1 MRAGIGFDVHPWKE
15 GRKLVLGGVE
25 IPYERGLY
33 GHSDADVLIHAIID
47 AILGAFGMEDIGTLF
62 PETDEYKGISSMEL
76 LKRVRE
82 RIPGRVV
89 NVDAVLVLEEPVI
102 RPYKERMRENIARV
116 LGMDKE
122 RISIRGRGVRDLGL
136 WEERKV
142 LLQWQL
148 SSWRRYDTFTLSF
161 TPGEV

>member
-122 RISIRGRGVRDLGL
+122 RISIKGKRCEGLGFVGRKEGAAAMAVVLV
-136 WEERKV
+136 EEV
-142 LLQWQL
+142 
-148 SSWRRYDTFTLSF
+148 
-161 TPGEV
+161 

>member
-1 MRAGIGFDVHPWKE
+1 MRAGIGFDVHPFKE

-122 RISIRGRGVRDLGL
+122 RISIKGKRCEGLGFVGRKEGAAAMAVVLV
-136 WEERKV
+136 EEV
-142 LLQWQL
+142 
-148 SSWRRYDTFTLSF
+148 
-161 TPGEV
+161 

>member
-122 RISIRGRGVRDLGL
+122 RISIKGKRCEGLGFVGRKEGAAAMAVVLV
-136 WEERKV
+136 EEI
-142 LLQWQL
+142 
-148 SSWRRYDTFTLSF
+148 
-161 TPGEV
+161 

>member
-1 MRAGIGFDVHPWKE
+1 
-15 GRKLVLGGVE
+15 
-25 IPYERGLY
+25 

-122 RISIRGRGVRDLGL
+122 RISIKGKRCEGLGFVGRKEGAAAMAVVLV
-136 WEERKV
+136 EEV
-142 LLQWQL
+142 
-148 SSWRRYDTFTLSF
+148 
-161 TPGEV
+161 

>member
-47 AILGAFGMEDIGTLF
+47 AILGAFGMEDIGSLF

-122 RISIRGRGVRDLGL
+122 RISIKGKRCEGLGFVGRKEGAAAMAVVLV
-136 WEERKV
+136 EEV
-142 LLQWQL
+142 
-148 SSWRRYDTFTLSF
+148 
-161 TPGEV
+161 

>member
-122 RISIRGRGVRDLGL
+122 RISIKGKRCEGLGFVGRKEGAAAMAV
-136 WEERKV
+136 V
-142 LLQWQL
+142 LV
-148 SSWRRYDTFTLSF
+148 
-161 TPGEV
+161 EAV